1 MLRPPRPPR
10 ATPPR
15 ASSSSPPPPRPLAV
29 VGSIN
34 ADLVARVARL
44 PAPGETVTSPA
55 LATLPGGKGCNQA
68 AAAGLLGWPTAMV
81 GQVGGDGYGDMM
93 LQALVGAGVDVA
105 CVRRAPSGVPTG
117 TAIVLVDARG
127 ENCIVVCGGAN
138 TAPWPEEDA
147 DADAVIASA
156 GLLLLQ
162 REVSDAVNTRAAA
175 AAVAA
180 RVPVLLDAGGVDAP
194 PPDALLSLVHTLSPN
209 ETELARL
216 VGGGGGLREDDD
228 AAVAAAA
235 SSLLARGPSRILVKR
250 GARGAMLVTANAP
263 PLLAPAF
270 RVPRVVDTTGAGDCF
285 TGAFAVAAL
294 RGLPAAAA
302 MRYAAAAA
310 ALCVQREGALP
321 SLPSAG
327 EVEEFLL
334 NEEG

>member
-1 MLRPPRPPR
+1 ML
-10 ATPPR
+10 
-15 ASSSSPPPPRPLAV
+15 
-29 VGSIN
+29 
-34 ADLVARVARL
+34 
-44 PAPGETVTSPA
+44 E
-55 LATLPGGKGCNQA
+55 
-68 AAAGLLGWPTAMV
+68 
-81 GQVGGDGYGDMM
+81 
-93 LQALVGAGVDVA
+93 ALVGAGVDVA

-117 TAIVLVDARG
+117 TAIVLVDVRG
-127 ENCIVVCGGAN
+127 ENCIVVSSGAN

-147 DADAVIASA
+147 DADAVIANA

-175 AAVAA
+175 VAVAA

-194 PPDALLSLVHTLSPN
+194 PPDALLSLVHTFSPN
-209 ETELARL
+209 ETELERL
-216 VGGGGGLREDDD
+216 MDGGGGLCVDDD

-263 PLLAPAF
+263 PLLVPAF
-270 RVPRVVDTTGAGDCF
+270 RVPRVIDTTGAGDCF
-285 TGAFAVAAL
+285 TGAFAVATL

-334 NEEG
+334 KEEE

>member
-15 ASSSSPPPPRPLAV
+15 ASSTPPPPPRPLAV
-29 VGSIN
+29 LGGIN

-55 LATLPGGKGCNQA
+55 LATFPGGKGCNQA

-93 LQALVGAGVDVA
+93 LEALVGAGVDVA

-117 TAIVLVDARG
+117 TAIVLVDVRG
-127 ENCIVVCGGAN
+127 ENCIVVSSGAN

-147 DADAVIASA
+147 DADAVIANA

-175 AAVAA
+175 VAVAA

-194 PPDALLSLVHTLSPN
+194 PPDALLSLVHTFSPN

-216 VGGGGGLREDDD
+216 MDGGGGLCVDDD

-263 PLLAPAF
+263 PLLVPAF
-270 RVPRVVDTTGAGDCF
+270 RVPRVIDTTGAGDCF
-285 TGAFAVAAL
+285 TGAFAVATL

-334 NEEG
+334 KEEE